1 MKGDESHESKS
12 NILESVINI
21 VDQNHMTFS
30 VGCTRGS
37 AMSQLEK
44 NRLALGLLKYLNK
57 NRT

>member
-30 VGCTRGS
+30 VGCSRGS

-44 NRLALGLLKYLNK
+44 NRLALGLLK
-57 NRT
+57 